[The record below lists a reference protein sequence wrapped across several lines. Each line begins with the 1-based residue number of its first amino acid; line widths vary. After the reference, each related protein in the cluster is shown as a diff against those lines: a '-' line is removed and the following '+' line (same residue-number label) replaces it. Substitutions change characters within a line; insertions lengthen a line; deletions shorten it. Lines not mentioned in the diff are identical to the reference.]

1 MKIRYD
7 RPVSV
12 AATWSY
18 RFGLFAFALF
28 AISAG
33 LHRFGFMQSD
43 VFAALFVLCAGFAAL
58 AFLLACHGMLRLW
71 MVGAR
76 GGRASTKACLLSICV
91 LIPAGIVGFRAVTL
105 PQLYE
110 VSTNTDDVPEFL
122 NPVSRPI
129 NWTTGF
135 EVENAQPYDGQAEA
149 YPQVTGRRYE
159 GALDRV
165 LEAVRLV
172 ADNSGIRIIATKLP
186 EPVVLEPEP
195 SDENALPVDENA
207 LPVDETP
214 SVSIIETADNED
226 LPLDPDDENP
236 EVVEE
241 IVEPIIIVPVQAI
254 LQGEGRSVI
263 TGFAS
268 DISIRLSEE
277 AETTF
282 VDMRSVSRFGP
293 HDLGANADIIST
305 FLTALDAELVG
316 ISVR

>member
-7 RPVSV
+7 RPVSH

-43 VFAALFVLCAGFAAL
+43 VFTALFLLCTGLAAL
-58 AFLLACHGMLRLW
+58 AFLLACHGMVRLW

-76 GGRASTKACLLSICV
+76 GGRASAKACLLSICV
-91 LIPAGIVGFRAVTL
+91 LIPAGIVGFRIVTL

-110 VSTNTDDVPEFL
+110 VSTNTEDVPAFL
-122 NPVSRPI
+122 DPVSRPV
-129 NWTTGF
+129 NWTTDF
-135 EVENAQPYDGQAEA
+135 EAPDTQPFAGQVEA

-172 ADNSGIRIIATKLP
+172 ADNSGIRITATKLP
-186 EPVVLEPEP
+186 DPVVLEPEP
-195 SDENALPVDENA
+195 SEEDA
-207 LPVDETP
+207 VDETP
-214 SVSIIETADNED
+214 SVAIIEVDDGDD
-226 LPLDPDDENP
+226 LPLDPDDENLAG
-236 EVVEE
+236 VEE
-241 IVEPIIIVPVQAI
+241 TIEPIIIVPVQVL
-254 LQGEGRSVI
+254 LQGEARSVI
-263 TGFAS
+263 TGLAS
-268 DISIRLSEE
+268 DVSIRLSEE

-293 HDLGANADIIST
+293 HDLGANAEIIT
-305 FLTALDAELVG
+305 AFLAALDAELVG
-316 ISVR
+316 LSVR